1 MTQVLDE
8 FEQLLEESF
17 AKSNSVADIVEGT
30 VIKKESEGYLV
41 SVKGAKME
49 AFLSNKE
56 LSSDIEELEIGE
68 VREFYVLK
76 EENNEDSMLLSLKR
90 IAFAQAWAQLNDAK
104 IQGDTI
110 LAKVV
115 STVKGGVLVDVADL
129 KGFIP
134 SSQLR
139 TGTPFEG
146 LVDTKIE
153 VKVLEADPKKN
164 KLILSQRQAV
174 AEQRD
179 QVVDNVLSSLEED
192 QIVSGNVVRITDFG
206 AFVDI
211 NGIDGLLPISEISWQ
226 RIKHPSDV
234 LTLGDTIEV
243 KIIKIDEFEYEID
256 VGAGEISSPIELVD
270 ANGDELV
277 RTGIHIPA
285 FDNTNCFE
293 QSGNLMVAVANE
305 PSDWKDTYSNYYQV
319 FEDEHFTG
327 DGTATSFT
335 FQNSEPESITA
346 VTVDDG
352 TGEHIQSSWT
362 YDIETKTLT
371 LASAPAAMAAKKASF
386 EPAGANNSI
395 FFIQITT
402 KLLIIL
408 LDLKYCLSIYKT

>member
-1 MTQVLDE
+1 MVTAEKTMDE
-8 FEQLLEESF
+8 FEKLLEESF
-17 AKSNSVADIVEGT
+17 SKQHAVADIVEGT
-30 VIKKESEGYLV
+30 VMKKESDGYLV

-49 AFLSNKE
+49 AYLPNKE
-56 LSSDIEELEIGE
+56 LSSEEPTLEIGDE
-68 VREFYVLK
+68 KEFYVLK
-76 EENNEDSMLLSLKR
+76 EEDNDDAMLLSLKR

-139 TGTPFEG
+139 TGVPFDG

-179 QVVDNVLSSLEED
+179 QVVDNVLASLEED
-192 QIVSGNVVRITDFG
+192 SVVKGTVVRITDFG

-243 KIIKIDEFEYEID
+243 KIIKIDTELKRISLSLKRMGENPWQQIEGKFEEGQI
-256 VGAGEISSPIELVD
+256 VTGTVNKITTFGAFINIFPGVEALLPVAEMSNENVNPFNMFKV
-270 ANGDELV
+270 GDEVKVLIK
-277 RTGIHIPA
+277 RFTPQEHRIALSIKDIPA
-285 FDNTNCFE
+285 E
-293 QSGNLMVAVANE
+293 A
-305 PSDWKDTYSNYYQV
+305 
-319 FEDEHFTG
+319 
-327 DGTATSFT
+327 
-335 FQNSEPESITA
+335 
-346 VTVDDG
+346 
-352 TGEHIQSSWT
+352 
-362 YDIETKTLT
+362 
-371 LASAPAAMAAKKASF
+371 
-386 EPAGANNSI
+386 
-395 FFIQITT
+395 
-402 KLLIIL
+402 
-408 LDLKYCLSIYKT
+408 

>member
-1 MTQVLDE
+1 MVTMEKTLDE
-8 FEQLLEESF
+8 FEQMLEDSL
-17 AKSNSVADIVEGT
+17 AKQHAVADIVEGT
-30 VIKKESEGYLV
+30 VMKKEADGYLV

-49 AFLSNKE
+49 AYLPEKE
-56 LSSDIEELEIGE
+56 VTSEETLEVGDI
-68 VREFYVLK
+68 REFYVLK
-76 EENNEDSMLLSLKR
+76 EEDNEDSMQLSLKR

-104 IQGDTI
+104 LQGDTI

-139 TGTPFEG
+139 TGVPFDG

-192 QIVSGNVVRITDFG
+192 SVVSGTVVRITDFG

-243 KIIKIDEFEYEID
+243 KIIKIDMELKRISLSLKRMSENPWQQIEGQFEEGQVVTGTVNKITTF
-256 VGAGEISSPIELVD
+256 GAFINIFPGVEALLPVAEMSDENVNPFNMFKV
-270 ANGDELV
+270 GDEVKVLIK
-277 RTGIHIPA
+277 RFTP
-285 FDNTNCFE
+285 
-293 QSGNLMVAVANE
+293 Q
-305 PSDWKDTYSNYYQV
+305 
-319 FEDEHFTG
+319 EHRI
-327 DGTATSFT
+327 A
-335 FQNSEPESITA
+335 
-346 VTVDDG
+346 
-352 TGEHIQSSWT
+352 
-362 YDIETKTLT
+362 
-371 LASAPAAMAAKKASF
+371 
-386 EPAGANNSI
+386 
-395 FFIQITT
+395 
-402 KLLIIL
+402 
-408 LDLKYCLSIYKT
+408 LSIKDIPSE

>member
-1 MTQVLDE
+1 MTTEVKDE
-8 FEQLLEESF
+8 FEMLLEESF
-17 AKSNSVADIVEGT
+17 AKSNTVADIVEGT
-30 VIKKESEGYLV
+30 VIKKEQDGYLV

-49 AFLSNKE
+49 AFLSNRE
-56 LSSDIEELEIGE
+56 LSSDVEELEIGD

-76 EENNEDSMLLSLKR
+76 EENNEDAMQLSLKR

-139 TGTPFEG
+139 TGTPFDG
-146 LVDTKIE
+146 LIDQKIE

-179 QVVDNVLSSLEED
+179 QVVDNVLSSLEEG
-192 QIVSGNVVRITDFG
+192 QVVKGNVVRITDFG

-234 LTLGDTIEV
+234 ITLGDTIEV
-243 KIIKIDEFEYEID
+243 KIIKIDTELKRISLSLKRMGENPWQQIEGQFEEGQVVKGTVNKVTTFGAFINIFPGVEALLPVSEMSDENVNPFNMFKVGSEVD
-256 VGAGEISSPIELVD
+256 VLIKKFTP
-270 ANGDELV
+270 
-277 RTGIHIPA
+277 
-285 FDNTNCFE
+285 
-293 QSGNLMVAVANE
+293 Q
-305 PSDWKDTYSNYYQV
+305 
-319 FEDEHFTG
+319 EHRI
-327 DGTATSFT
+327 A
-335 FQNSEPESITA
+335 
-346 VTVDDG
+346 
-352 TGEHIQSSWT
+352 
-362 YDIETKTLT
+362 
-371 LASAPAAMAAKKASF
+371 
-386 EPAGANNSI
+386 
-395 FFIQITT
+395 
-402 KLLIIL
+402 
-408 LDLKYCLSIYKT
+408 LSIKDINKDAE

>member
-1 MTQVLDE
+1 MTTTEIRDE
-8 FEQLLEESF
+8 FEMLLEESF
-17 AKSNSVADIVEGT
+17 AKANTVADIVEGT
-30 VIKKESEGYLV
+30 VIKKEAEGYLV

-49 AFLSNKE
+49 AFLSNRE
-56 LSSDIEELEIGE
+56 LSSDSEELEIGDI
-68 VREFYVLK
+68 REFYVLK
-76 EENNEDSMLLSLKR
+76 EENNEDAMQLSLKR

-146 LVDTKIE
+146 LVDQKIE

-179 QVVDNVLSSLEED
+179 QVVDNVLSSLEEG
-192 QIVSGNVVRITDFG
+192 QVVSGNVVRITDFG

-234 LTLGDTIEV
+234 ITLGDTIEV
-243 KIIKIDEFEYEID
+243 KIIKIDHELKRISLSLKRMGENPWQQIEGQFEEGQVVKGTVNKVTTFGAFINIFPGVEALLPVAEMAD
-256 VGAGEISSPIELVD
+256 ENVNPFNMFKVGAEVD
-270 ANGDELV
+270 VLIKKFTPKEHRIALSV
-277 RTGIHIPA
+277 
-285 FDNTNCFE
+285 
-293 QSGNLMVAVANE
+293 
-305 PSDWKDTYSNYYQV
+305 KD
-319 FEDEHFTG
+319 
-327 DGTATSFT
+327 
-335 FQNSEPESITA
+335 
-346 VTVDDG
+346 
-352 TGEHIQSSWT
+352 IQ
-362 YDIETKTLT
+362 K
-371 LASAPAAMAAKKASF
+371 
-386 EPAGANNSI
+386 
-395 FFIQITT
+395 
-402 KLLIIL
+402 
-408 LDLKYCLSIYKT
+408 

>member
-1 MTQVLDE
+1 MTTQTLDE

-17 AKSNSVADIVEGT
+17 AKSNTVADIVEGT
-30 VIKKESEGYLV
+30 VIKKEQDGYLV

-49 AFLSNKE
+49 AFLPEKE
-56 LSSDIEELEIGE
+56 LSSDIESLEVGD

-76 EENNEDSMLLSLKR
+76 EENNEDAMQLSLKR
-90 IAFAQAWAQLNDAK
+90 IAYAQAWAQLNDAK

-115 STVKGGVLVDVADL
+115 STVKGGVLVDIADL

-179 QVVDNVLSSLEED
+179 QVVDNVLSSLEEG

-234 LTLGDTIEV
+234 ITLGDTIEV
-243 KIIKIDEFEYEID
+243 KIIKIDNELKRISLSLKRMGENPWQQIEGQFEEGQT
-256 VGAGEISSPIELVD
+256 VKGTVNKVTTFGAFINIFPGVEALLPVSEMSDEQVNPFNLFKV
-270 ANGDELV
+270 GDEVDVLIKKFTPKEHRIALSV
-277 RTGIHIPA
+277 
-285 FDNTNCFE
+285 
-293 QSGNLMVAVANE
+293 
-305 PSDWKDTYSNYYQV
+305 KD
-319 FEDEHFTG
+319 
-327 DGTATSFT
+327 
-335 FQNSEPESITA
+335 
-346 VTVDDG
+346 
-352 TGEHIQSSWT
+352 IQ
-362 YDIETKTLT
+362 K
-371 LASAPAAMAAKKASF
+371 
-386 EPAGANNSI
+386 
-395 FFIQITT
+395 
-402 KLLIIL
+402 
-408 LDLKYCLSIYKT
+408 

>member
-1 MTQVLDE
+1 MAEKTMDE
-8 FEQLLEESF
+8 FEQLLEETFS
-17 AKSNSVADIVEGT
+17 KSYSVADIVEGT
-30 VIKKESEGYLV
+30 VIRKEADGYLV
-41 SVKGAKME
+41 SVKGIKTE
-49 AFLSNKE
+49 AYLPIKE
-56 LSSDIEELEIGE
+56 VASSDEEAEELQIGD

-76 EENNEDSMLLSLKR
+76 EENNDEPMQLSLKR

-146 LVDTKIE
+146 LIDQKIE

-192 QIVSGNVVRITDFG
+192 QVVKGNVVRITDFG

-243 KIIKIDEFEYEID
+243 KIIKIDNELKRISLSLKRMGENPWQQIEGQFEEGQVVKGTVNKVTTFGAFINIFPGVEALLPVSEMSDENVNPFNMFKVGSEVD
-256 VGAGEISSPIELVD
+256 VLIKKFTPKEHRIALSV
-270 ANGDELV
+270 
-277 RTGIHIPA
+277 
-285 FDNTNCFE
+285 
-293 QSGNLMVAVANE
+293 
-305 PSDWKDTYSNYYQV
+305 KD
-319 FEDEHFTG
+319 
-327 DGTATSFT
+327 
-335 FQNSEPESITA
+335 I
-346 VTVDDG
+346 
-352 TGEHIQSSWT
+352 
-362 YDIETKTLT
+362 K
-371 LASAPAAMAAKKASF
+371 
-386 EPAGANNSI
+386 
-395 FFIQITT
+395 
-402 KLLIIL
+402 
-408 LDLKYCLSIYKT
+408 

>member
-17 AKSNSVADIVEGT
+17 AKANAVADIVEGT

-49 AFLSNKE
+49 AFLPNKE
-56 LSSDIEELEIGE
+56 LPEGEELEIGDI
-68 VREFYVLK
+68 REFYVTK
-76 EENNEDSMLLSLKR
+76 EENNEDAMQLSLKR
-90 IAFAQAWAQLNDAK
+90 IAYAQAWAQLNDAK

-110 LAKVV
+110 LAKVEK
-115 STVKGGVLVDVADL
+115 TVKGGVLVDIADL

-139 TGTPFEG
+139 TGTPFDG

-179 QVVDNVLSSLEED
+179 QVVDNVLSSLEEG
-192 QIVSGNVVRITDFG
+192 QVVSGNVVRITDFG

-243 KIIKIDEFEYEID
+243 KIIKIDHELKRISLSLKRMGENPWQQIEGQFEEGQT
-256 VGAGEISSPIELVD
+256 VKGTVNKVTTFGAFINIFPGVEALLPVAEMSDENVNPFNLFKV
-270 ANGDELV
+270 GDEVDVLIKKFTPKEHRIALSV
-277 RTGIHIPA
+277 
-285 FDNTNCFE
+285 
-293 QSGNLMVAVANE
+293 
-305 PSDWKDTYSNYYQV
+305 KDIN
-319 FEDEHFTG
+319 
-327 DGTATSFT
+327 
-335 FQNSEPESITA
+335 
-346 VTVDDG
+346 
-352 TGEHIQSSWT
+352 
-362 YDIETKTLT
+362 K
-371 LASAPAAMAAKKASF
+371 
-386 EPAGANNSI
+386 
-395 FFIQITT
+395 
-402 KLLIIL
+402 
-408 LDLKYCLSIYKT
+408 

>member
-1 MTQVLDE
+1 MTTQVLDE

-17 AKSNSVADIVEGT
+17 AKANTVADIVEGT
-30 VIKKESEGYLV
+30 VIKKESDGYLV

-49 AFLSNKE
+49 AFLPNKE
-56 LSSDIEELEIGE
+56 LSDGEELEVGDI
-68 VREFYVLK
+68 REFYVLK
-76 EENNEDSMLLSLKR
+76 EENNEDCMQLSLKR
-90 IAFAQAWAQLNDAK
+90 IAYAQAWAQLNDAK

-115 STVKGGVLVDVADL
+115 STVKGGVLVDIADL

-179 QVVDNVLSSLEED
+179 QVVDNVLSSLEEG
-192 QIVSGNVVRITDFG
+192 QVVSGKVVRITDFG

-243 KIIKIDEFEYEID
+243 KIIKIDNELKRISLSLKRMGENPWQQIDGQFEEGQTVKGTVNKVTTFGAFINIFPGVEALLPVAEMSEENVNPFNLFKVGDEID
-256 VGAGEISSPIELVD
+256 VLIKKFTPKEHRIALSV
-270 ANGDELV
+270 
-277 RTGIHIPA
+277 
-285 FDNTNCFE
+285 
-293 QSGNLMVAVANE
+293 
-305 PSDWKDTYSNYYQV
+305 KDIN
-319 FEDEHFTG
+319 
-327 DGTATSFT
+327 
-335 FQNSEPESITA
+335 
-346 VTVDDG
+346 
-352 TGEHIQSSWT
+352 
-362 YDIETKTLT
+362 K
-371 LASAPAAMAAKKASF
+371 
-386 EPAGANNSI
+386 
-395 FFIQITT
+395 
-402 KLLIIL
+402 
-408 LDLKYCLSIYKT
+408 

>member
-1 MTQVLDE
+1 MTTAEKTLDE
-8 FEQLLEESF
+8 FEKLLEDSF
-17 AKSNSVADIVEGT
+17 SKQHAVADIVEGT
-30 VIKKESEGYLV
+30 VIKKEKDGYLI

-49 AFLSNKE
+49 AYLPEKE
-56 LSSDIEELEIGE
+56 LSSDEPELQVGDEK
-68 VREFYVLK
+68 EFYVLK
-76 EENNEDSMLLSLKR
+76 EEDNDDAMLLSLKR

-104 IQGDTI
+104 VQGDTI

-139 TGTPFEG
+139 TGVPFDG

-179 QVVDNVLSSLEED
+179 QVVDNVLASLEED
-192 QIVSGNVVRITDFG
+192 SVVKGTVVRITDFG

-243 KIIKIDEFEYEID
+243 KIIKLDTELKRISLSLKRMGENPWQQIEGKFEEGQI
-256 VGAGEISSPIELVD
+256 VTGTVNKITTFGAFINFFPGVEALLPVAEMSNENVNPFNMFKV
-270 ANGDELV
+270 GDEVKVLIK
-277 RTGIHIPA
+277 RFTP
-285 FDNTNCFE
+285 
-293 QSGNLMVAVANE
+293 Q
-305 PSDWKDTYSNYYQV
+305 
-319 FEDEHFTG
+319 EHRI
-327 DGTATSFT
+327 AL
-335 FQNSEPESITA
+335 SIK
-346 VTVDDG
+346 
-352 TGEHIQSSWT
+352 
-362 YDIETKTLT
+362 DIE
-371 LASAPAAMAAKKASF
+371 
-386 EPAGANNSI
+386 E
-395 FFIQITT
+395 
-402 KLLIIL
+402 
-408 LDLKYCLSIYKT
+408 

>member
-1 MTQVLDE
+1 MTTTEIRDE
-8 FEQLLEESF
+8 FEMLLEESF
-17 AKSNSVADIVEGT
+17 AKTNSVADIVEGT

-49 AFLSNKE
+49 AFLSNRE
-56 LSSDIEELEIGE
+56 LSSDIDELEIGD

-76 EENNEDSMLLSLKR
+76 EENNEDSMQLSLKR

-192 QIVSGNVVRITDFG
+192 QVVSGNVVRITDFG

-243 KIIKIDEFEYEID
+243 KIIKIDNELKRISLSLKRMGENPWQQIEGQFEEGQIVKGTVNKVTTFGAFINIFPGVEALLPVSEMSDENVNPFNMFKVGSEVD
-256 VGAGEISSPIELVD
+256 VLIKKFTPKEHRIALSVKARAKLAPL
-270 ANGDELV
+270 L
-277 RTGIHIPA
+277 
-285 FDNTNCFE
+285 FFF
-293 QSGNLMVAVANE
+293 NL
-305 PSDWKDTYSNYYQV
+305 TYS
-319 FEDEHFTG
+319 T
-327 DGTATSFT
+327 
-335 FQNSEPESITA
+335 I
-346 VTVDDG
+346 
-352 TGEHIQSSWT
+352 
-362 YDIETKTLT
+362 
-371 LASAPAAMAAKKASF
+371 SAPF
-386 EPAGANNSI
+386 GSI
-395 FFIQITT
+395 FRVLISAL
-402 KLLIIL
+402 KL
-408 LDLKYCLSIYKT
+408 

>member
-1 MTQVLDE
+1 MVTMEKTMDE
-8 FEQLLEESF
+8 FEQLLEDSF
-17 AKSNSVADIVEGT
+17 SKQHAVADIVEGT
-30 VIKKESEGYLV
+30 IMKKDSDGYLV

-49 AFLSNKE
+49 AYLPAKE
-56 LSSDIEELEIGE
+56 VPSEETLEIGD
-68 VREFYVLK
+68 VKEFYVLK
-76 EENNEDSMLLSLKR
+76 EEDNEDAMMLSLKR

-139 TGTPFEG
+139 TGVPFDG

-192 QIVSGNVVRITDFG
+192 SVVSGTVVRITDFG

-243 KIIKIDEFEYEID
+243 KIIKIDTELKRISLSLKRMGENPWQQIEGQFEEGQVVTGTVNKITTF
-256 VGAGEISSPIELVD
+256 GAFINIFPGVEALLPVAEMSDENVNPFNLFKV
-270 ANGDELV
+270 GDEVKVLIK
-277 RTGIHIPA
+277 RFTP
-285 FDNTNCFE
+285 
-293 QSGNLMVAVANE
+293 Q
-305 PSDWKDTYSNYYQV
+305 
-319 FEDEHFTG
+319 EHRI
-327 DGTATSFT
+327 A
-335 FQNSEPESITA
+335 
-346 VTVDDG
+346 
-352 TGEHIQSSWT
+352 
-362 YDIETKTLT
+362 
-371 LASAPAAMAAKKASF
+371 
-386 EPAGANNSI
+386 
-395 FFIQITT
+395 
-402 KLLIIL
+402 
-408 LDLKYCLSIYKT
+408 LSIKDIPNE

>member
-8 FEQLLEESF
+8 FEMLLEESF
-17 AKSNSVADIVEGT
+17 AKSNNVADIVEGT

-49 AFLSNKE
+49 AFLSNRE
-56 LSSDIEELEIGE
+56 LSSDVEELEIGDT
-68 VREFYVLK
+68 REFYVLK
-76 EENNEDSMLLSLKR
+76 EENNDDPMQLSLKR

-146 LVDTKIE
+146 LIDQKIE

-192 QIVSGNVVRITDFG
+192 QIVKGNVVRITDFG

-243 KIIKIDEFEYEID
+243 KIIKSD
-256 VGAGEISSPIELVD
+256 
-270 ANGDELV
+270 DEL
-277 RTGIHIPA
+277 
-285 FDNTNCFE
+285 
-293 QSGNLMVAVANE
+293 
-305 PSDWKDTYSNYYQV
+305 K
-319 FEDEHFTG
+319 
-327 DGTATSFT
+327 
-335 FQNSEPESITA
+335 
-346 VTVDDG
+346 
-352 TGEHIQSSWT
+352 
-362 YDIETKTLT
+362 
-371 LASAPAAMAAKKASF
+371 
-386 EPAGANNSI
+386 
-395 FFIQITT
+395 
-402 KLLIIL
+402 
-408 LDLKYCLSIYKT
+408 

>member
-1 MTQVLDE
+1 MTTEVKDE
-8 FEQLLEESF
+8 FEMLLEESF
-17 AKSNSVADIVEGT
+17 AKSNTVADIVEGT
-30 VIKKESEGYLV
+30 VIKKEQDGYLV

-49 AFLSNKE
+49 AFLSNRE
-56 LSSDIEELEIGE
+56 LSSDVEELEIGD

-76 EENNEDSMLLSLKR
+76 EENNEDAMQLSLKR

-139 TGTPFEG
+139 TGTPFDG
-146 LVDTKIE
+146 LIDQKIE

-179 QVVDNVLSSLEED
+179 QVVDNVLSSLEEG
-192 QIVSGNVVRITDFG
+192 QVVNGNVVRITDFG

-234 LTLGDTIEV
+234 ITLGDTIEV
-243 KIIKIDEFEYEID
+243 KIIKIDTELKRISLSLKRMGENPWQQIEGQFEEGQIVKGTVNKVTTFGAFINIFPGVEALLPVSEMSDENVNPFNMFKVGSEVD
-256 VGAGEISSPIELVD
+256 VLIKKFTPKEHRIALSV
-270 ANGDELV
+270 
-277 RTGIHIPA
+277 
-285 FDNTNCFE
+285 
-293 QSGNLMVAVANE
+293 
-305 PSDWKDTYSNYYQV
+305 KD
-319 FEDEHFTG
+319 
-327 DGTATSFT
+327 
-335 FQNSEPESITA
+335 
-346 VTVDDG
+346 
-352 TGEHIQSSWT
+352 IQ
-362 YDIETKTLT
+362 K
-371 LASAPAAMAAKKASF
+371 
-386 EPAGANNSI
+386 
-395 FFIQITT
+395 
-402 KLLIIL
+402 
-408 LDLKYCLSIYKT
+408 

>member
-1 MTQVLDE
+1 MTTQTLDE

-17 AKSNSVADIVEGT
+17 AKSNNIADIVEGT
-30 VIKKESEGYLV
+30 AIKKESEGWLI

-49 AFLSNKE
+49 AYLPNKE
-56 LSSDIEELEIGE
+56 IPEGEDIEVGDI
-68 VREFYVLK
+68 REFYVTK
-76 EENNEDSMLLSLKR
+76 EENNEDSMQLSLKR
-90 IAFAQAWAQLNDAK
+90 IAYAQAWAQLNDAK

-110 LAKVV
+110 LAKVEK
-115 STVKGGVLVDVADL
+115 TVKGGVLVDIADL

-179 QVVDNVLSSLEED
+179 QVVDNVLSTLEEG

-243 KIIKIDEFEYEID
+243 KIIKIDNELKRISLSLKRMGENPWQQIEGQFEEGQ
-256 VGAGEISSPIELVD
+256 VVKGTVNKVTTFGAFINIFPGVEALLPVAEMSDENVNPFNLFKV
-270 ANGDELV
+270 GDEVDVLIKKFTPKEHRIALSV
-277 RTGIHIPA
+277 
-285 FDNTNCFE
+285 
-293 QSGNLMVAVANE
+293 
-305 PSDWKDTYSNYYQV
+305 KDIN
-319 FEDEHFTG
+319 
-327 DGTATSFT
+327 
-335 FQNSEPESITA
+335 
-346 VTVDDG
+346 
-352 TGEHIQSSWT
+352 
-362 YDIETKTLT
+362 K
-371 LASAPAAMAAKKASF
+371 
-386 EPAGANNSI
+386 
-395 FFIQITT
+395 
-402 KLLIIL
+402 
-408 LDLKYCLSIYKT
+408 